1 LHNIPTYNIPLHHRH
16 PQSGNPN
23 TILLCGFG
31 KSVGKKLNER
41 SLGDIN
47 RRYKREYFP
56 KLIEDPNV
64 PPEDKQ
70 KIRELLKKPWNPYR
84 EISNTER
91 TPSTS
96 ICWMVYPFTY
106 ARKISSLFW

>member
-1 LHNIPTYNIPLHHRH
+1 VGWQERCFY
-16 PQSGNPN
+16 
-23 TILLCGFG
+23 
-31 KSVGKKLNER
+31 KVGKKLNER

-84 EISNTER
+84 EISNTDL
-91 TPSTS
+91 
-96 ICWMVYPFTY
+96 CVCQ
-106 ARKISSLFW
+106 